1 MVWFF
6 IYFGGWFKVKKN
18 RMKIVASIF
27 SAALLVAAGSV
38 ISQRSDVTEVNA
50 VTEASVA
57 SIPVTNQVNV
67 VNTST
72 TARLSF
78 DQLKQKALSIIPG
91 TVVKYEYDYEDGVQI
106 VEFEIRD
113 NNGRKRDLDL
123 VTSNGRVW
131 DIDYDIDAN
140 GNRFINQSLFTVNK
154 TFEQCQQV
162 AAAQIQGGQ
171 VIAHKQDADKGKFIY
186 EFIVKGSN
194 GLFYEVDVETENG
207 TVTKVELEDDFD
219 FYKYTQVSST
229 QQTTVQQPAQT
240 TTVQTPQLQ
249 QVASTNNGLETAK
262 NVVLKKFPGATFLKI
277 KQDWD
282 DGVMEYEFTIKT
294 KDGIVYDVEVVN
306 NWIKDI
312 DYEGKYVN
320 GIFYED

>member
-78 DQLKQKALSIIPG
+78 DQLKQKALSIIQG

-229 QQTTVQQPAQT
+229 QQTTVQQP
-240 TTVQTPQLQ
+240 VQTPQVQ

-312 DYEGKYVN
+312 D
-320 GIFYED
+320 

>member
-1 MVWFF
+1 M
-6 IYFGGWFKVKKN
+6 KKN

-78 DQLKQKALSIIPG
+78 DQLKQKALSIIQG

-229 QQTTVQQPAQT
+229 QQTTVQQP
-240 TTVQTPQLQ
+240 VQTPQVQ

-312 DYEGKYVN
+312 D
-320 GIFYED
+320 

>member
-1 MVWFF
+1 M
-6 IYFGGWFKVKKN
+6 KKN
-18 RMKIVASIF
+18 RVKIVAGIF
-27 SAALLVAAGSV
+27 SAALLVSAGSV
-38 ISQRSDVTEVNA
+38 ISQRSSVTEVNA

-57 SIPVTNQVNV
+57 SVPALNQSNTNV
-67 VNTST
+67 VNTSS

-91 TVVKYEYDYEDGVQI
+91 TVVKYEYDYENGIQI

-113 NNGRKRDLDL
+113 NSGRKRDLDL
-123 VTSNGRVW
+123 VTSTGKVW

-154 TFEQCQQV
+154 TFEQCQQI
-162 AAAQIQGGQ
+162 AAAQIPGGQ
-171 VIAHKQDADKGKFIY
+171 VVAHKQDADKGKFVY

-207 TVTKVELEDDFD
+207 TVTKIELEDDFD
-219 FYKYTQVSST
+219 FYKYNQVSST
-229 QQTTVQQPAQT
+229 QQTTVQQPVQTTPAQT
-240 TTVQTPQLQ
+240 TPVQAQ
-249 QVASTNNGLETAK
+249 QVATNNGLEAAK

-306 NWIKDI
+306 NWIKDV

>member
-1 MVWFF
+1 M
-6 IYFGGWFKVKKN
+6 
-18 RMKIVASIF
+18 
-27 SAALLVAAGSV
+27 

-229 QQTTVQQPAQT
+229 QQTTVQQP
-240 TTVQTPQLQ
+240 VQTPQVQ

-312 DYEGKYVN
+312 D
-320 GIFYED
+320 

>member
-1 MVWFF
+1 M
-6 IYFGGWFKVKKN
+6 KKN

-229 QQTTVQQPAQT
+229 QQTTVQQP
-240 TTVQTPQLQ
+240 VQTPQVQ

-312 DYEGKYVN
+312 D
-320 GIFYED
+320 

>member
-1 MVWFF
+1 M
-6 IYFGGWFKVKKN
+6 KKN

-27 SAALLVAAGSV
+27 SAALLVSAGSV
-38 ISQRSDVTEVNA
+38 ISQRGDVTEVNA

-229 QQTTVQQPAQT
+229 QQTTVQQP
-240 TTVQTPQLQ
+240 VQTPQVQ

-312 DYEGKYVN
+312 DYEGQYVN

>member
-1 MVWFF
+1 M
-6 IYFGGWFKVKKN
+6 KKN

-131 DIDYDIDAN
+131 DIDYDIDEN

-229 QQTTVQQPAQT
+229 QQTTVQQP
-240 TTVQTPQLQ
+240 VQTPQVQ

-312 DYEGKYVN
+312 D
-320 GIFYED
+320 

>member
-1 MVWFF
+1 M
-6 IYFGGWFKVKKN
+6 KKN

-229 QQTTVQQPAQT
+229 QQTTVQQP
-240 TTVQTPQLQ
+240 VQTPQVQ

>member
-27 SAALLVAAGSV
+27 SAALLVAAGSM

-229 QQTTVQQPAQT
+229 QQTTVQQP
-240 TTVQTPQLQ
+240 VQTPQLQ

>member
-207 TVTKVELEDDFD
+207 TITKVELEDDFD

-229 QQTTVQQPAQT
+229 QQTTVQQP
-240 TTVQTPQLQ
+240 VQTPQLQ

>member
-207 TVTKVELEDDFD
+207 TITKVELEDDFD

-229 QQTTVQQPAQT
+229 QQTTVQQP
-240 TTVQTPQLQ
+240 VQTPQVQ

-277 KQDWD
+277 NQDWD

-312 DYEGKYVN
+312 D
-320 GIFYED
+320 

>member
-1 MVWFF
+1 M
-6 IYFGGWFKVKKN
+6 KKN

-207 TVTKVELEDDFD
+207 TITKVELEDDFD

-229 QQTTVQQPAQT
+229 QQTTVQQP
-240 TTVQTPQLQ
+240 VQTPQVQ

-312 DYEGKYVN
+312 D
-320 GIFYED
+320 

>member
-1 MVWFF
+1 M
-6 IYFGGWFKVKKN
+6 KKN

-207 TVTKVELEDDFD
+207 TVTKVEREDDFD

-229 QQTTVQQPAQT
+229 QQTTVQQP
-240 TTVQTPQLQ
+240 VQTPQVQ

>member
-27 SAALLVAAGSV
+27 SAALLVSAGSV

-229 QQTTVQQPAQT
+229 QQTTVQQP
-240 TTVQTPQLQ
+240 VQTPQLQ

-262 NVVLKKFPGATFLKI
+262 CSFKEISWSNFL
-277 KQDWD
+277 
-282 DGVMEYEFTIKT
+282 E
-294 KDGIVYDVEVVN
+294 N
-306 NWIKDI
+306 
-312 DYEGKYVN
+312 
-320 GIFYED
+320 

>member
-18 RMKIVASIF
+18 RMKIVESIF
-27 SAALLVAAGSV
+27 SAALLVSAGSV

-207 TVTKVELEDDFD
+207 TVTKVEREDDFD
-219 FYKYTQVSST
+219 FYKYNTQVSST

-240 TTVQTPQLQ
+240 QPTQTTTVQTSQVQ
-249 QVASTNNGLETAK
+249 QVASTSNGLQAAK
-262 NVVLKKFPGATFLKI
+262 NLVLNKFPGATFLKI

-282 DGVMEYEFTIKT
+282 DGVMEYEFKIKT
-294 KDGIVYDVEVVN
+294 TNGTVYDVEVVGT
-306 NWIKDI
+306 WIKDI
-312 DYEGKYVN
+312 DLEG
-320 GIFYED
+320 

>member
-207 TVTKVELEDDFD
+207 TITKVELEDDFD

-229 QQTTVQQPAQT
+229 QQTTVQQP
-240 TTVQTPQLQ
+240 VQTPQVQ

>member
-1 MVWFF
+1 M
-6 IYFGGWFKVKKN
+6 KKN

-27 SAALLVAAGSV
+27 SAALLVSAGSV
-38 ISQRSDVTEVNA
+38 ISQSSDVTEVNA

-229 QQTTVQQPAQT
+229 QQTTVQQP
-240 TTVQTPQLQ
+240 VQTPQVQ

>member
-171 VIAHKQDADKGKFIY
+171 VIAHKQDDDKGKFIY

-229 QQTTVQQPAQT
+229 QQTTVQQP
-240 TTVQTPQLQ
+240 VQTPQVQ

-312 DYEGKYVN
+312 D
-320 GIFYED
+320 

>member
-207 TVTKVELEDDFD
+207 TITKVELEDDFD

-229 QQTTVQQPAQT
+229 QQTTVQQP
-240 TTVQTPQLQ
+240 VQTPQVQ

-312 DYEGKYVN
+312 D
-320 GIFYED
+320 

>member
-1 MVWFF
+1 M
-6 IYFGGWFKVKKN
+6 KKN

-229 QQTTVQQPAQT
+229 QQTTVQQP
-240 TTVQTPQLQ
+240 VQTPQVQ

-294 KDGIVYDVEVVN
+294 RDGIVYDVEVVN

-312 DYEGKYVN
+312 D
-320 GIFYED
+320 

>member
-1 MVWFF
+1 M
-6 IYFGGWFKVKKN
+6 KKN

-27 SAALLVAAGSV
+27 SEALLVSAGSV
-38 ISQRSDVTEVNA
+38 ISQRGDVTEVNA

-229 QQTTVQQPAQT
+229 QQTTVQQP
-240 TTVQTPQLQ
+240 VQTPQVQ

>member
-1 MVWFF
+1 M
-6 IYFGGWFKVKKN
+6 KKN

-27 SAALLVAAGSV
+27 SAALLVSAGSV
-38 ISQRSDVTEVNA
+38 ISQRGDVTEVNA

-67 VNTST
+67 VN
-72 TARLSF
+72 
-78 DQLKQKALSIIPG
+78 
-91 TVVKYEYDYEDGVQI
+91 
-106 VEFEIRD
+106 
-113 NNGRKRDLDL
+113 
-123 VTSNGRVW
+123 
-131 DIDYDIDAN
+131 IDAN

-229 QQTTVQQPAQT
+229 QQTTVQQP
-240 TTVQTPQLQ
+240 VQTPQVQ

>member
-1 MVWFF
+1 M
-6 IYFGGWFKVKKN
+6 KKN

-27 SAALLVAAGSV
+27 SAALLVSAGSV

-207 TVTKVELEDDFD
+207 TVTKVEREDDFD
-219 FYKYTQVSST
+219 FYKYNTQVSST

-240 TTVQTPQLQ
+240 QPTQTTTVQTSQVQ
-249 QVASTNNGLETAK
+249 QVASTSNGLQAAK
-262 NVVLKKFPGATFLKI
+262 NLVLNKFPGATFLKI

-282 DGVMEYEFTIKT
+282 DGVMEYEFKIKT
-294 KDGIVYDVEVVN
+294 TNGTVYDVEVVGT
-306 NWIKDI
+306 WIKDI
-312 DYEGKYVN
+312 DLEG
-320 GIFYED
+320 

>member
-1 MVWFF
+1 M
-6 IYFGGWFKVKKN
+6 KKN

-27 SAALLVAAGSV
+27 SAALLVSAGSV
-38 ISQRSDVTEVNA
+38 ISQSSDVTEVNG

-229 QQTTVQQPAQT
+229 QQTTVQQP
-240 TTVQTPQLQ
+240 VQTPQVQ

-312 DYEGKYVN
+312 D
-320 GIFYED
+320 

>member
-229 QQTTVQQPAQT
+229 QQTTVQQP
-240 TTVQTPQLQ
+240 VQTPQVQ

-312 DYEGKYVN
+312 D
-320 GIFYED
+320 

>member
-229 QQTTVQQPAQT
+229 QQTTVQQP
-240 TTVQTPQLQ
+240 VQTPQVQ